1 MKFSAA
7 ATSSPSRQIHYS
19 DALGER
25 DLREISQVSGRSPSE
40 IKAMFQEVESNPQA
54 NCAFWESF
62 MKTYPLDWRD
72 KEVHVGR
79 FQAYGYSVPA
89 TYPSLIPGVL
99 SDPQKAMRL
108 RLAIQENLEKF
119 LPAIQKMSRHR
130 ASYGKERDQ
139 FNNSAKENYTEER
152 KAEFMRQ
159 AAALDYPVSFR
170 DEAHKQRVLE
180 MKAEEIYMAE
190 QFAKFC
196 AHRDVTTMKINAEL
210 LGDYDNLNAFE
221 CHAKIFQDHVL
232 PAVEN
237 LPKNPGSTLKL
248 KSGGWSSMG

>member
-7 ATSSPSRQIHYS
+7 SVENTSRQIHYS
-19 DALGER
+19 NALGER
-25 DLREISQVSGRSPSE
+25 ELREISQIAGRSPEE
-40 IKAMFQEVESNPQA
+40 IRAMFQEVESNPQA

-62 MKTYPLDWRD
+62 MKAYPIDWRD

-79 FQAYGYSVPA
+79 FQAYGYAAPV
-89 TYPSLIPGVL
+89 TYPSLVPGVL

-108 RLAIQENLEKF
+108 RRAMQENLERF
-119 LPAIQKMSRHR
+119 LPAVQKMARHR
-130 ASYGKERDQ
+130 AAYGRERDQ
-139 FNNSAKENYTEER
+139 FNKDAKENYTNEL

-159 AAALDYPVSFR
+159 AAVLDYPVPFR
-170 DEAHKQRVLE
+170 NEEQKQRVLE
-180 MKAEEIYMAE
+180 AKAEEIYMAE

-196 AHRDVTTMKINAEL
+196 AHRDVATMKINAEL

>member
-7 ATSSPSRQIHYS
+7 SVENTSRQIHYS
-19 DALGER
+19 NSLGER
-25 DLREISQVSGRSPSE
+25 ELREISQIAGRAPEE
-40 IKAMFQEVESNPQA
+40 IRAIFQEVESNPQA

-79 FQAYGYSVPA
+79 FQAYGYSVPV
-89 TYPSLIPGVL
+89 TYPSLVPGVL

-108 RLAIQENLEKF
+108 RLAMQENQERF
-119 LPAIQKMSRHR
+119 SPAVQKLSQHR
-130 ASYGKERDQ
+130 AAYGQERDQ
-139 FNNSAKENYTEER
+139 FNKDAKESYTKEL

-159 AAALDYPVSFR
+159 AAVLDYPVSFR

-196 AHRDVTTMKINAEL
+196 AHRDVATMKINADL

-237 LPKNPGSTLKL
+237 LPKNPESTLKL
-248 KSGGWSSMG
+248 KTGGWASMG